1 MDEQTSCIFSDFG
14 GALNLG
20 LASFFMLLLLKKWA
34 GGGRRSGALSI
45 ISVLTFFIGLT

>member
-20 LASFFMLLLLKKWA
+20 LASLFMLLLLKKWA
-34 GGGRRSGALSI
+34 GGWQKEWG
-45 ISVLTFFIGLT
+45 FIYY